1 MIILHTLFVYS
12 NISLVTIGTIKNKIQ
27 FSFLH
32 VEVTLRS
39 LLADDKGIIEY
50 AKAVVNVDSTK
61 TKIIADILFLF
72 LQLIESFPASIVCYV
87 KSIMVNEVE

>member
-12 NISLVTIGTIKNKIQ
+12 NISLVTIGTVKNKIQ